1 MRRTAGETASPFW
14 ESFVLPILR
23 YKRMSYVIV
32 TTSVAV
38 TLGYCLLLPNQYT
51 SVATILPSGGGDELS
66 ELKDLAGGSLAE
78 LGLGSFI
85 QASENSSAIFPKV
98 LTSRLLSERILN
110 HKFEFTYRGKSKS
123 LTLFDYLE
131 SGNIDL
137 ALRELAGI
145 VSVDLD
151 RRTGYITL
159 SVTTIYPELSSLV
172 VKDYLKLLDDY
183 NVNHRQSKARENER
197 FIGTRVEE
205 ASNALAAA
213 ETYLEM
219 FRDQNLNYATSND
232 PELQKELSRLERDMA
247 VKETIYLTLVKKH
260 ELAKLEAA
268 KDVPIVQVLD
278 NGATPQIKS
287 SPRRSIYLMAALFGS
302 LAVSIFLSLWFD
314 LSVRR
319 RFRLNLE
326 RIVSSPD
333 VQINRLES
341 RIVNRAARL
350 AALIENPSGKTN
362 SQKVTENNG

>member
-32 TTSVAV
+32 ATSVAV
-38 TLGYCLLLPNQYT
+38 MLLYCLLIPNQYT

-66 ELKDLAGGSLAE
+66 DLKDLAGGSLAE

-85 QASENSSAIFPKV
+85 QASDNSSAIFPKV
-98 LTSRLLSERILN
+98 LSSRLLSEQILN
-110 HKFEFTYRGKSKS
+110 QRFEFNYKKKQKS
-123 LTLFDYLE
+123 LTLLEYLNAA
-131 SGNIDL
+131 NIDL
-137 ALRELAGI
+137 ALKELSRI
-145 VSVDLD
+145 VSVNLD
-151 RRTGYITL
+151 RRNGYITL
-159 SVTTIYPELSSLV
+159 SVTTVYPELSSLV

-183 NVNHRQSKARENER
+183 NVNHRQSKASENER

-205 ASNALAAA
+205 ASIDLAES
-213 ETYLEM
+213 ETNLEI

-232 PELQKELSRLERDMA
+232 PELQKELSRLEREMTL
-247 VKETIYLTLVKKH
+247 KETIYLTLVKKH

-287 SPRRSIYLMAALFGS
+287 SPRRSIYLLAALFGS
-302 LAVSIFLSLWFD
+302 LAVSIVLSLWFD
-314 LSVRR
+314 LSVKR

-333 VQINRLES
+333 VHINRLES
-341 RIVNRAARL
+341 RIVDRAARL
-350 AALIENPSGKTN
+350 AAIIENPSGSRK
-362 SQKVTENNG
+362 SEKETENNG